1 MPHEYAPEEAR
12 ALFDKV
18 REQYHAALRGADIRL
33 IFAPGKLTWAG
44 REVTTKV
51 ALASP
56 REFDLQEIDAWVLL
70 SRAWWNEVRPSQ
82 ATSDAER
89 AVLTALV
96 KRAFDHSLCEL
107 AWDEDRVRLVTEYAH
122 GEFPAVVDRWGT
134 PPGSEL
140 EKLGEAFVR
149 RHQRQLPFGCM
160 EEGGRALDDD
170 GTTMTISSGNKSV
183 TLTHD
188 DLQRLN
194 DRLAGQAAQ

>member
-1 MPHEYAPEEAR
+1 VTGRRVVIMPHEYAPEEAR

-122 GEFPAVVDRWGT
+122 GEFPAVVDRWAHRPAVNWRNSVKPSCAATSANSHSAVWRRGAARWMMT
-134 PPGSEL
+134 APP
-140 EKLGEAFVR
+140 
-149 RHQRQLPFGCM
+149 
-160 EEGGRALDDD
+160 
-170 GTTMTISSGNKSV
+170 
-183 TLTHD
+183 
-188 DLQRLN
+188 
-194 DRLAGQAAQ
+194 